1 MKQCFSSLRGYA
13 WHVAQLRLRCGCHAE
28 FPKSPLRQL
37 WWRLYAVKDTEVG
50 VVVWLC
56 STAVLGIFDS
66 VQCERIDLQE
76 CLLCVTR
83 LSLCTAYSS
92 DPLLLSG
99 WDVIIDYVFP
109 HSWTRV

>member
-1 MKQCFSSLRGYA
+1 M
-13 WHVAQLRLRCGCHAE
+13 RCGCHAE

-37 WWRLYAVKDTEVG
+37 RWRLYAVKDTEVG

-66 VQCERIDLQE
+66 VH
-76 CLLCVTR
+76 TR
-83 LSLCTAYSS
+83 LSSCIAYSS

-99 WDVIIDYVFP
+99 WDVIIEYAFP